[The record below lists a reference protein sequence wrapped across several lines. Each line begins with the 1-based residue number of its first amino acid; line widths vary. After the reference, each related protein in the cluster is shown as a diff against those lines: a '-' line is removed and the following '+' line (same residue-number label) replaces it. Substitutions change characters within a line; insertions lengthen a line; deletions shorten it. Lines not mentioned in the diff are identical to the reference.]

1 MSGNGARPGGSS
13 WWDEVSHLVDEALDL
28 PESDRE
34 SWLAGIR
41 AERPDLADRLTP
53 LLREHDQLRRE
64 RFLESGPINVPSA
77 GRQVGAYTLR
87 SLIGQG
93 GMGSVW
99 LAERTDGELRYHVA
113 VKLLGGVAQGPQ
125 WRERFL
131 RERQLLAS
139 LNHPSIVRLLDAGHT
154 DDGRPY
160 LVMEHVEGV
169 PIDQH
174 ARLLD
179 IRSQIQLFALVCD
192 AVAHAHHRLIIHRDL
207 KPSNILVDASGMPK
221 LLDFGIAKLMD
232 DTADVTQTVERLLTP
247 NYASPEQFA
256 GAPQT
261 TATDVYSL
269 GAVLYKLVTGQSPHE
284 RAGGRLGAASGVRA
298 FPAPSSL
305 NPDVP
310 EDLDYV
316 LRTALR
322 LEPDERYLSVEAF
335 AADLRRLLK
344 HEPVEARDGDRWYRA
359 RTFARRNRLSL
370 TAGTAVLVSLVG
382 GLYAVNRQR
391 SIAARRFQQVR
402 ELANR
407 FIELDGEIRSL
418 PGSVRARNRIVTES
432 LAYLARLGTEAADD
446 PDLSLEVG
454 TAYMKVARV
463 QGVPA
468 SANLGQYKEAEESL
482 VRARQHVAGVL
493 RGRPSHRNALL
504 VAAQIERDHM
514 SLLDYSNRREEAA
527 EYAERSAMFIERFLV
542 TGSPS
547 DDDLNVA
554 SHVLGNLGVFYSN
567 SNRLEETIRYAGRA
581 AAVAEGI
588 DAARARRAGALGVLS
603 IALRRRGDLEEALRS
618 AREASAVLSAM
629 VGEAPDLR
637 FNLHNALLREAL
649 VLCEDDGPSLGRVD
663 EALEKYEAAL
673 AAVKASYDTDPSDF
687 RAVAGIAN
695 VSRDYGDVLRHRS
708 PQDGLRVFDAALAPL
723 RATWNQ
729 RAKQEAASLL
739 AASSYPLRALGRT
752 DEAFARIDEA
762 IVVLKE
768 TGQVDEDN
776 IEPFAE
782 VETTLLALGIHY
794 LETGHPAGAL
804 DVLMRL
810 AERLDGSNLNPHTD
824 LRDAASLSRTWSAI
838 ERACMI
844 LGDPRQADS
853 WHARRRRLWDEWTE
867 RRPDNVF
874 VRRQRDAVC
883 TST

>member
-1 MSGNGARPGGSS
+1 MSGNGAASGGSG
-13 WWDEVSHLVDEALDL
+13 WWDEISQLLDEALDI
-28 PESDRE
+28 PESDRA
-34 SWLAGIR
+34 SWLAGLR
-41 AERPDLADRLTP
+41 ADRPELAGRLTK

-64 RFLESGPINVPSA
+64 RFLESGPIDAPAA
-77 GRQVGAYTLR
+77 GRRVGAYTLR

-113 VKLLGGVAQGPQ
+113 VKLLGGVVQGVQ
-125 WRERFL
+125 WRDRFL

-160 LVMEHVEGV
+160 LVMEHVAGL
-169 PIDQH
+169 PIDQY

-179 IRSQIQLFALVCD
+179 VRSQVRLFLSVCD

-207 KPSNILVDASGMPK
+207 KPSNILVDASGTPK

-232 DTADVTQTVERLLTP
+232 ETADTTQTVERLLTP
-247 NYASPEQFA
+247 NYASPEQFEG
-256 GAPQT
+256 GAQT
-261 TATDVYSL
+261 TATDVFSL

-284 RAGGRLGAASGVRA
+284 RAGGRHGAAPALRDI
-298 FPAPSSL
+298 PAPSSL

-322 LEPDERYLSVEAF
+322 PEPDERYVSVDAL

-344 HEPVEARDGDRWYRA
+344 HEPVDARAGDRWYRA
-359 RTFARRNRLSL
+359 RTFARRNRLPL
-370 TAGTAVLVSLVG
+370 TAGIAVVASLVG

-391 SIAARRFQQVR
+391 SIAARRFDQVR

-418 PGSVRARNRIVTES
+418 PGSVRARNRIVSES
-432 LAYLARLGTEAADD
+432 LAYLARLGREAAADL
-446 PDLSLEVG
+446 DLSLEVG

-468 SANLGQYKEAEESL
+468 SANLGQYQAAEESL
-482 VRARQHVAGVL
+482 VRARQHVAAVL
-493 RGRPSHRNALL
+493 RGRPSQRAALL

-527 EYAERSAMFIERFLV
+527 GYALRSAMFIERVLA
-542 TGSPS
+542 TGTLP
-547 DDDLNVA
+547 DDERNVA

-567 SNRLEETIRYAGRA
+567 TNRLEEAIRYASRA
-581 AAVAEGI
+581 ADVAEGI
-588 DAARARRAGALGVLS
+588 ETARARRAGALGVLS
-603 IALRRRGDLEEALRS
+603 IALRRRGDFEEALRS
-618 AREASAVLSAM
+618 AHQASAELTAM

-649 VLCEDDGPSLGRVD
+649 VLCEDEGPSLGRVD
-663 EALEKYEAAL
+663 EALAKYEAAL
-673 AAVKASYDTDPSDF
+673 AAVQASYDSDPSDF

-695 VSRDYGDVLRHRS
+695 VSRDYGAVLQHRS
-708 PQDGLRVFDAALAPL
+708 SQAGLRLFDAALAPL

-752 DEAFARIDEA
+752 DEALARLDQA
-762 IVVLKE
+762 IAVLKE
-768 TGQVDEDN
+768 TGQIDDDA
-776 IEPFAE
+776 IEPFGE
-782 VETTLLALGIHY
+782 VETTLLALGSHY
-794 LETGHPAGAL
+794 LETGHPSGAL
-804 DVLMRL
+804 EVLTRL
-810 AERLDGSNLNPHTD
+810 ADRLDGSRLDPDAD
-824 LRDAASLSRTWSAI
+824 LRDAASLSRTWAAI
-838 ERACMI
+838 ENACRAT
-844 LGDPRQADS
+844 GDVRGADV
-853 WHARRRRLWDEWTE
+853 WHARRRRVWEQWME

-874 VRRQRDAVC
+874 VRRQYD
-883 TST
+883 TT